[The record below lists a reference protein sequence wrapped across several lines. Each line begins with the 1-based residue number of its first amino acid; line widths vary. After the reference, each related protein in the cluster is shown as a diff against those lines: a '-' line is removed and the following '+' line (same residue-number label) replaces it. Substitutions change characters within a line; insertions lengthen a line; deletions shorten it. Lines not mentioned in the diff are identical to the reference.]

1 DQPTRLQPTA
11 PPGSTLPTTFRI
23 DDVSLQVT
31 TGAADTTVPTTS
43 VTAPASGATVSG
55 TVSVTATA
63 SDNVGVTKME
73 IYIDGALRTS
83 NTNTTSISYSWNT
96 TTFANGSHSIASKA
110 YDAAGNVGTSSTI
123 TVTVSN
129 GGSQQLLGNPGFE
142 TGTAAPWTAS
152 SGVVSNSTS
161 EAAHA
166 GSWKAWLDGYG
177 TTHTDTLLQ
186 QVAV

>member
-1 DQPTRLQPTA
+1 PHTTR
-11 PPGSTLPTTFRI
+11 PPPCRI
-23 DDVSLQVT
+23 DDVAVQVT

-43 VTAPASGATVSG
+43 VTAPANGATVSG

-83 NTNTTSISYSWNT
+83 NTNATSISYSWNT
-96 TTFANGSHSIASKA
+96 TTFANGSHSIVSKA

-123 TVTVSN
+123 TVTGSN
-129 GGSQQLLGNPGFE
+129 GGGSQQLLGNPGFE

-166 GSWKAWLDGYG
+166 GSWN
-177 TTHTDTLLQ
+177 
-186 QVAV
+186 

>member
-43 VTAPASGATVSG
+43 VTAPANGATVSG
-55 TVSVTATA
+55 TVNVTATG

-83 NTNTTSISYSWNT
+83 NTNATSITYSWNT
-96 TTFANGSHSIASKA
+96 TTFANGSHSIVSKA

-129 GGSQQLLGNPGFE
+129 TSATQLLANPGFE
-142 TGTAAPWTAS
+142 SGNVSWTAA
-152 SGVVSNSTS
+152 SGVIDNSTG
-161 EAAHA
+161 EASHA
-166 GSWKAWLDGYG
+166 GSWKAWLDGCG
-177 TTHTDTLLQ
+177 S
-186 QVAV
+186 